1 MQKQQTEEIIKAL
14 EPLYQT
20 LFTHPGKFG
29 EQLKNTLR
37 DATLKPIVSGMSEA
51 TAKMLHPIIFGKEGQ
66 GGLSGIFGGIF
77 GQKKG
82 LSDVGVTPTGALKVQ
97 IAEVA
102 PGVFGGGGMMPAG
115 TNIYSG
121 GGLASLGIAAPP
133 LATGYGGGPAWG
145 GGGWARMGG
154 LLMGGGGTAPTMFR
168 GADGAVMRGAPA
180 PVEAGTPGFGTGSFF
195 PGGGTAELANAAP
208 FGMQGG
214 GGGGGGMGGFL
225 GSLLRSFGK
234 RRPGGGGGGVDNQV
248 SDDTT
253 DDTPWGA
260 YGGGGGGVDLSKGGG
275 LAALGIAAPAL
286 SAPVGVWNTLKS
298 GSTGFGNKWG
308 TWAGGSFGSMGS
320 TMSGTFSGYG
330 SGQLGALAKG
340 PAAGTPLGGLAGG
353 VGISLAEAGLLGER
367 RGTLGGVGEAAVG
380 GFLVAGPIGA
390 AVGAAIGLGEI
401 AAGVE
406 SPRREAQRLVKQTY
420 GITINNATADQI
432 VDIANRSYAQ
442 HVSLAVRSPEV
453 RHMLGLYAAGTGQAS
468 QFQQGAGEAHG
479 ASLVE
484 SGGRLQQQATYQ
496 YGQAY
501 TYASN
506 LPVYGGITPT
516 QTLGTPGG
524 NIPMQLS
531 LNVGGTDAAKFMT
544 GQVVTPDVI
553 SQQYASAM
561 YSSSGRVGQSLMMS
575 EPGAI
580 VS

>member
-1 MQKQQTEEIIKAL
+1 
-14 EPLYQT
+14 
-20 LFTHPGKFG
+20 
-29 EQLKNTLR
+29 
-37 DATLKPIVSGMSEA
+37 
-51 TAKMLHPIIFGKEGQ
+51 
-66 GGLSGIFGGIF
+66 
-77 GQKKG
+77 
-82 LSDVGVTPTGALKVQ
+82 
-97 IAEVA
+97 
-102 PGVFGGGGMMPAG
+102 
-115 TNIYSG
+115 
-121 GGLASLGIAAPP
+121 
-133 LATGYGGGPAWG
+133 
-145 GGGWARMGG
+145 
-154 LLMGGGGTAPTMFR
+154 
-168 GADGAVMRGAPA
+168 
-180 PVEAGTPGFGTGSFF
+180 
-195 PGGGTAELANAAP
+195 
-208 FGMQGG
+208 
-214 GGGGGGMGGFL
+214 
-225 GSLLRSFGK
+225 
-234 RRPGGGGGGVDNQV
+234 VDNQV

-260 YGGGGGGVDLSKGGG
+260 YGGGGGVDLSKGGG

-286 SAPVGVWNTLKS
+286 SAPVGAWNTLKS
-298 GSTGFGNKWG
+298 GSTGLGNKWG
-308 TWAGGSFGSMGS
+308 TWSGGTWGSTGS

-330 SGQLGALAKG
+330 SGQLSALAKG

-353 VGISLAEAGLLGER
+353 VGVSLAEAGLLGER

-390 AVGAAIGLGEI
+390 AVGAAIGLGEM

-506 LPVYGGITPT
+506 LPVYGGISPT
-516 QTLGTPGG
+516 QTLGAPGG
-524 NIPMQLS
+524 NIPLQLS